1 MRIYKM
7 KVYRVE
13 SNFTFIHNKQ
23 AGIGPYDAR
32 SSVRGKTE
40 EIKKFMRDNYIF
52 NYSAPC
58 VSSENNPTPEK
69 DGLPKN
75 FGKEFFFAFQNISFL
90 KDWFD
95 AYQIKKMSIAGF
107 YIAVYDTENF
117 IEGEKQVIFN
127 KKDSQLINFLS
138 LSEI

>member
-1 MRIYKM
+1 M
-7 KVYRVE
+7 KVYRIE

-23 AGIGPYDAR
+23 SGIGPYDAR
-32 SSVRGKTE
+32 SSVREKTE
-40 EIKKFMRDNYIF
+40 EIKQFMREHSIF

-58 VSSENNPTPEK
+58 VSSEKNPTPEN

-75 FGKEFFFAFQNISFL
+75 FGKDFFFAFQTIEFI

-95 AYQIKKMSIAGF
+95 TYQIKKMSRAGF
-107 YIAVYDTENF
+107 YIAVYETNNF
-117 IEGEKQVIFN
+117 IEGKRQVVFN
-127 KKDSQLINFLS
+127 KKEADLTSFLS